1 MCCVEDK
8 GSLFKWKMG
17 SSRFGFQLNTLLNN
31 QYSKHH
37 HRHHHE
43 KGNKQQKKE
52 KKNETVTFVF
62 LQVFP
67 INSIFT
73 FRETHT

>member
-52 KKNETVTFVF
+52 KK
-62 LQVFP
+62 
-67 INSIFT
+67 
-73 FRETHT
+73 